1 MKSGFLPNPQKPVI
15 GINKNKTENKI
26 KADTVGDRIKLLL
39 TKNNLSQ
46 KDLAIKIQT
55 SESTIS
61 RYIQNKRIPYGE
73 TVARLADALNTTT
86 DYILIG
92 KTEGRDII
100 EIMEDIKKRN
110 EEKKANN
117 ENNNSTERKLETRC
131 LDVDLSTLT
140 ELDIV
145 GTVRAGVGG
154 VAHQDIIGHE
164 YAYTVNANKETHF
177 YLKVKGD
184 SMEPKISEG
193 DLALVLKQSDVD
205 SGDLAIVL
213 VGEEEGVIKKVV
225 KKPNSIELH
234 SFNPYYPTRV
244 FVGKEMAYIKILGK
258 VIKIISSW

>member
-1 MKSGFLPNPQKPVI
+1 MKSGFLPKPQKPVI

-26 KADTVGDRIKLLL
+26 KSDTVGDRIKLLL
-39 TKNNLSQ
+39 KKNNLSQ
-46 KDLAIKIQT
+46 RDLAIKIQT

-73 TVARLADALNTTT
+73 TVAKLADALNTTT
-86 DYILIG
+86 DYILTG
-92 KTEGRDII
+92 KTESRDII
-100 EIMEDIKKRN
+100 EILQEKKKRN
-110 EEKKANN
+110 EEKNASYENN
-117 ENNNSTERKLETRC
+117 ERKIETRC
-131 LDVDLSTLT
+131 LDVDLSALT

-154 VAHQDIIGHE
+154 IAQEDVIGHE

-193 DLALVLKQSDVD
+193 DLALVQKQSDVD